1 MISPHEL
8 KDKTFQKA
16 VRGYS
21 IAEVDEYFEFLI
33 DKYTELYRENAELEK
48 KLHVMSAKYDELSN
62 DEKSIRE
69 VIVKAQKLSER
80 IIDSAK
86 NEANETI
93 ASVSARCDEII
104 SRTKEK
110 VNAEREKIENLAQSA
125 ESFRE
130 KLYAQYLEHLKLV
143 KAMDIDSELVS
154 DEEIENIA
162 MGVTTSKKDTATES
176 TGNSDII
183 APSSEKAENAE

>member
-8 KDKTFQKA
+8 KDKTFQKV

-21 IAEVDEYFEFLI
+21 ITEVDEYFEFLI

-69 VIVKAQKLSER
+69 VIVKAQKLGER
-80 IIDSAK
+80 IVESAK
-86 NEANETI
+86 NEANATI
-93 ASVSARCDEII
+93 SSVSARCDEIVA
-104 SRTKEK
+104 RTKEK
-110 VNAEREKIENLAQSA
+110 VNAEREKIA
-125 ESFRE
+125 ELSQTAEEFRE

-143 KAMDIDSELVS
+143 KAMDVDSGLISDSE
-154 DEEIENIA
+154 IEKEA
-162 MGVTTSKKDTATES
+162 MGISSKDAES
-176 TGNSDII
+176 APAEDSDVI
-183 APSSEKAENAE
+183 APSSEKTESAE